1 MNFFCGLLK
10 FVISRVDC
18 MWFESRD
25 AEAVNFLWKRK
36 HLDERD
42 WKRTRKRLILSGARS
57 GSNFSKIRR
66 FRIFKQATTV
76 WVKCNNNNNDKESKT
91 KAWYGM
97 ERKFRYGRCQN
108 RMEDFKNGMEDN
120 LPYQFHTRFCALYL
134 QKNTYLCWV
143 VIDNIVTKLFNCNIY
158 AYCLSTNRGTL
169 VVYIAQAVYA
179 LHHWKYIAICSIN
192 VIVDDFDRFD
202 LFFLR
207 LTICQVLNFVFLH
220 RHKNS
225 YLLFHSCF
233 SLILFVFLVFQL
245 TIILFGVKTWY
256 MSEVESRT
264 QGSRLRPRTQ
274 KKSEAKD
281 SLSEDRHSRGQGQE
295 CSRPR
300 TQAQV
305 LSKKKKIFIKIF
317 QAISKKKVF
326 TKIFQAISS
335 KKRFPK
341 NFSSAPQNF
350 NNSKNTAILEPRTGQ
365 FSRPRT
371 SKCVLEAKD
380 VLEDSTS
387 GICTTVNA
395 VADLENFGGRG

>member
-1 MNFFCGLLK
+1 
-10 FVISRVDC
+10 
-18 MWFESRD
+18 
-25 AEAVNFLWKRK
+25 
-36 HLDERD
+36 
-42 WKRTRKRLILSGARS
+42 
-57 GSNFSKIRR
+57 
-66 FRIFKQATTV
+66 
-76 WVKCNNNNNDKESKT
+76 
-91 KAWYGM
+91 M
-97 ERKFRYGRCQN
+97 EG
-108 RMEDFKNGMEDN
+108 N

-134 QKNTYLCWV
+134 QKNTYLCRV

-169 VVYIAQAVYA
+169 VVYIAQTVYA

-202 LFFLR
+202 LFFFLR

-233 SLILFVFLVFQL
+233 SLILFVFLAFQL
-245 TIILFGVKTWY
+245 TIILFGVKTWC

-264 QGSRLRPRTQ
+264 QGSRLWPRTQ

-281 SLSEDRHSRGQGQE
+281 SLSEDRHSRGQGQK

-305 LSKKKKIFIKIF
+305 LSKK
-317 QAISKKKVF
+317 KKKVF

-365 FSRPRT
+365 FSRTRGQGLDLRGQGQGLQNVSSRPRT
-371 SKCVLEAKD
+371 SSKTPPLVFVL
-380 VLEDSTS
+380 
-387 GICTTVNA
+387 
-395 VADLENFGGRG
+395 R